1 MDEKGD
7 FWIGS
12 NTGLGQYSIRTRQ
25 YHPLITS
32 LFGEASSVICD
43 HRGKVWIGADHMLFA
58 WMLQSRKFI
67 LFGESD
73 GVIPNEYLA
82 KPRLVSGK
90 GEVYMGGVNGL
101 LCIDNRFPAT
111 SSNYPEVVLTRCT
124 CKR

>member
-1 MDEKGD
+1 
-7 FWIGS
+7 
-12 NTGLGQYSIRTRQ
+12 
-25 YHPLITS
+25 
-32 LFGEASSVICD
+32 
-43 HRGKVWIGADHMLFA
+43 MLFA

-111 SSNYPEVVLTRCT
+111 SSNYPEVVLTDVRVNGEPAT
-124 CKR
+124 NRTAGNPDKLTLPQDSRAITLRVMSHEEDIFRKKDTATG

>member
-1 MDEKGD
+1 
-7 FWIGS
+7 
-12 NTGLGQYSIRTRQ
+12 
-25 YHPLITS
+25 
-32 LFGEASSVICD
+32 
-43 HRGKVWIGADHMLFA
+43 MLFA

-111 SSNYPEVVLTRCT
+111 SSNYPDTKGPSDAQETAEHQKMQGQRDYCIPIWH
-124 CKR
+124 K